1 MNRQT
6 KIREWYRYAYPTD
19 DWAIEN
25 LNRIATF
32 DDALECLN
40 VGFNFYTFLG
50 VSDSLV
56 RERVFE
62 ALANLLGVEYGR
74 IYELWLQK

>member
-1 MNRQT
+1 MNGQT
-6 KIREWYRYAYPTD
+6 KILEWYRYAYPTD
-19 DWAIEN
+19 GWAIEN

-32 DDALECLN
+32 DDALECLE

-50 VSDSLV
+50 VSDSIV

-62 ALANLLGVEYGR
+62 ALANLIGKGYDYVYK
-74 IYELWLQK
+74 LWLRG